1 MIASLTSRMSS
12 AFAKTS
18 LAFAA
23 GLTFSLT
30 AAQAQFIPSVGAHGY
45 LTERVDFSQQPN
57 ADVQLEGR
65 SGYHFGFDVRTSKKM
80 LYLQP
85 GLHYYRTK
93 TEVSNLRDTGIPS
106 GFSEQHHTSLKIPAM
121 GGLRLGI
128 NKLAALHLQAGPVAT
143 VRLKE
148 KLTDDLGGMRDLTF
162 GVATGA
168 AVDLLSFNVYARY
181 EFGLTQ
187 AFEAQAGKADVFS
200 VGVGFVF

>member
-1 MIASLTSRMSS
+1 MIRSITSGFSS
-12 AFAKTS
+12 AFAKTG
-18 LAFAA
+18 LVLAA
-23 GLTFSLT
+23 GLAFCLP
-30 AAQAQFIPSVGAHGY
+30 AARAQFIPTVGVHGY
-45 LTERVDFSQQPN
+45 LTERVDFSQQPD
-57 ADVQLEGR
+57 ADIELRGR
-65 SGYHFGFDVRTSKKM
+65 SGYHVGFDVRTSKKM

-93 TEVSNLRDTGIPS
+93 TEITDLRDVGVPG
-106 GFSEQHHTSLKIPAM
+106 GFSEQHHTSLKVPALA
-121 GGLRLGI
+121 GLRLGV

-148 KLTDDLGGMRDLTF
+148 KLTDDLGGMKDLTF
-162 GVATGA
+162 GLATGA
-168 AVDLLSFNVYARY
+168 AVDLLSFHAFARY

>member
-1 MIASLTSRMSS
+1 MSLSLPFSLSS
-12 AFAKTS
+12 AFAKTCLA
-18 LAFAA
+18 LAFGVACALPAA
-23 GLTFSLT
+23 T
-30 AAQAQFIPSVGAHGY
+30 AQFIPSAGVHGY

-57 ADVQLEGR
+57 ADVELKGR

-93 TEVSNLRDTGIPS
+93 TEVVDLRDVGVPG
-106 GFSEQHHTSLKIPAM
+106 GFSEQHHTSLKIPALA
-121 GGLRLGI
+121 GLRLGV
-128 NKLAALHLQAGPVAT
+128 NKLAAVHLQAGPVAT
-143 VRLKE
+143 VQLKE

-162 GVATGA
+162 GVATGV
-168 AVDLLSFNVYARY
+168 AVDLLSFHAFARY

-187 AFEAQAGKADVFS
+187 AFEAQSGKADVFS